1 MKNTKNTKNTKA
13 KAKKNLVIAGTSLV
27 CAALVCVTVSRFA
40 AEQNAPPDRTYAET
54 EPAEIVTTVV
64 TTSPHEISETLSLKN
79 TMENTEDL
87 PIVMVVLYENY
98 AWGEDQDI
106 TIIDSRG
113 SYYYLKDEQIEQLQ
127 DNSIW
132 FDFDKDDWYNTLC
145 SIAKLGEV
153 TELSDGELKVILNFS
168 ENYEEV
174 SKSRYYKEYEST
186 LRDYGNYFLYG
197 IYNDDGKPKYVL
209 LSQYGNGIKCL
220 DDEHVVNF
228 VNQMIGFGIFPAGH
242 KNFQY

>member
-1 MKNTKNTKNTKA
+1 MKRGFEMFALSVLLIFAVSCSDTA
-13 KAKKNLVIAGTSLV
+13 QDMSEIA
-27 CAALVCVTVSRFA
+27 
-40 AEQNAPPDRTYAET
+40 
-54 EPAEIVTTVV
+54 
-64 TTSPHEISETLSLKN
+64 ETLSYTTTVRSETSSVKSTTVTLPSIEMNK
-79 TMENTEDL
+79 EDL

-98 AWGEDQDI
+98 AWGEEQDI
-106 TIIDSRG
+106 TLIDSRG
-113 SYYYLKDEQIEQLQ
+113 SYYYLKDEQIEQLR

-132 FDFDKDDWYNTLC
+132 FDFDEKDWHNTLC

-153 TELSDGELKVILNFS
+153 TELSDEELKAILDFS
-168 ENYEEV
+168 KDYEEI
-174 SKSRYYKEYEST
+174 SKNTNYKEYEST

-220 DDEHVVNF
+220 DDENVINF
-228 VNQMIGFGIFPAGH
+228 VNQMIDFGIFPTGN

>member
-98 AWGEDQDI
+98 AWGDDQDI

-145 SIAKLGEV
+145 SIAKLGK
-153 TELSDGELKVILNFS
+153 LQN
-168 ENYEEV
+168 
-174 SKSRYYKEYEST
+174 
-186 LRDYGNYFLYG
+186 
-197 IYNDDGKPKYVL
+197 
-209 LSQYGNGIKCL
+209 
-220 DDEHVVNF
+220 
-228 VNQMIGFGIFPAGH
+228 
-242 KNFQY
+242 

>member
-1 MKNTKNTKNTKA
+1 MSMLMLCSCGKTKGD
-13 KAKKNLVIAGTSLV
+13 LHES
-27 CAALVCVTVSRFA
+27 VTFS
-40 AEQNAPPDRTYAET
+40 QT
-54 EPAEIVTTVV
+54 ESTTA
-64 TTSPHEISETLSLKN
+64 SETAEENSVENPSVLPSV
-79 TMENTEDL
+79 EINTEAS

-132 FDFDKDDWYNTLC
+132 FDFDEKDWYNTLC
-145 SIAKLGEV
+145 DIAKLGEV
-153 TELSDGELKVILNFS
+153 TELSDEELKAILDFS
-168 ENYEEV
+168 EKYEADLT
-174 SKSRYYKEYEST
+174 KKYKEYEST

-220 DDEHVVNF
+220 NDENVINL
-228 VNQMIGFGIFPAGH
+228 VNQIIDFCIFPTGH